1 MTLTTHRWSVQ
12 LAAEFGHADITP
24 ELAKLVRQSGL
35 RDGVLTVQMLGS
47 TGAITTI
54 EYESGVVSDL
64 RHALDLLGTGGGRVR
79 SQRALGRRERILA
92 CALGAAQDEPVGAS
106 GGRRTDPRDVA
117 AGGAIN
123 LDNRERVRELV
134 AVIVGSGV

>member
-64 RHALDLLGTGGGRVR
+64 RHALDLLGTAGGRVR

-117 AGGAIN
+117 AGGG
-123 LDNRERVRELV
+123 D
-134 AVIVGSGV
+134 